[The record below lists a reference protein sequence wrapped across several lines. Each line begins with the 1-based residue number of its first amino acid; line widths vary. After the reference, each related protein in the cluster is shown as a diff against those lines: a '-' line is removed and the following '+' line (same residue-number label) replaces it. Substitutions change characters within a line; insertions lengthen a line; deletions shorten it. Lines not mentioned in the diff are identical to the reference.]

1 MASVAS
7 SSNLPDAIVQEIR
20 ALLAVHGKEVVMTDL
35 ASGEKKEGQD
45 NLLGKVFHGSSGVG
59 GYVSLLQ
66 LFLDGKPPYASA
78 FNKLPIENNRE
89 GNELTIIMRSHMV
102 AREPSLCLRS
112 LEYLVLPNGRVIV
125 TRNSSCAHDSTLQ
138 YST

>member
-89 GNELTIIMRSHMV
+89 GNELRVGSDCILELKELLHCDS
-102 AREPSLCLRS
+102 SKWFKCFSFKCCL
-112 LEYLVLPNGRVIV
+112 LPA
-125 TRNSSCAHDSTLQ
+125 SCS
-138 YST
+138 